1 MSCPGANEGKFL
13 CSVLVDLIRCCFYL
27 IPSPGPGKRMRFPRS
42 KSKDCNCL
50 LANIRSWSKNVEAVV
65 YAILRYGLH
74 LIILTETWLKPELDS
89 EVFLGNLRDSYSV
102 IRCDRQDS
110 MGGGVAIVVK
120 QELHAHPIFS
130 ESIDCSYQ
138 VIACNLYFN
147 EMIVRIIA
155 VYRSPKCM
163 AKENKQLIKCVS
175 DLTSCSY
182 PCLLLGDFNY
192 PNIQWSGHGNRLPSG
207 FVAFRGMT
215 VSHGYKQMVN
225 FNTRGNHAL
234 DLVFCNS
241 LGMVHNVRLSAPL
254 GSSDHGSVLFN
265 LNCQTAKPKPIL
277 VSGQLRRHRSIS
289 R

>member
-1 MSCPGANEGKFL
+1 MSCLGANEGKFL

-74 LIILTETWLKPELDS
+74 LIILTETWLKPDLDS

-102 IRCDRQDS
+102 IRCDRQNS

-163 AKENKQLIKCVS
+163 AKENKQLIKCVRIS
-175 DLTSCSY
+175 LPALIPVCFWATLIIPTFNGVDMLTGCR
-182 PCLLLGDFNY
+182 PDFLL
-192 PNIQWSGHGNRLPSG
+192 
-207 FVAFRGMT
+207 FV
-215 VSHGYKQMVN
+215 V
-225 FNTRGNHAL
+225 
-234 DLVFCNS
+234 
-241 LGMVHNVRLSAPL
+241 
-254 GSSDHGSVLFN
+254 
-265 LNCQTAKPKPIL
+265 
-277 VSGQLRRHRSIS
+277 
-289 R
+289 